1 MSTKVAVVIPT
12 YKEELSPLEQI
23 SLAQCRKILGRYPL
37 IFFAPEGKNFS
48 YFAPGDGVV
57 HFPSQ
62 YFQNVDAYCTLMLS
76 PSFYE
81 TFADFDYILIY
92 QLDAFVFYDAL
103 EEFCSL
109 GYDYIGA
116 PWPYH
121 AWRNDLGT
129 KIPRVGNGGFSLRK
143 VKSCYEVVN
152 VFAASPKNKRVVEE
166 SVEDAFFAQCGLM
179 NPKIFKVA
187 PVEIAQAFS
196 MEWYPDRTVKKL
208 GNALPFGCHGW
219 DKFSADF
226 YVELFAMFGYDLRPF
241 RDQMNTKDYDEK
253 MAGMLKELA
262 FDRLIRRAER
272 SQSISRY
279 ISTKRFASVRV
290 LRDYREMK
298 ILSRLMWEEN
308 SLADKIFI
316 YAEEDV
322 LDLLNDVE
330 RENLPHLVLT
340 LQDDDKLIDCIEQK
354 GLFYGEHFISFRRE
368 YLNRCEKI
376 FHNLGKAT

>member
-37 IFFAPEGKNFS
+37 IFFTPAGKKFS
-48 YFAPGDGVV
+48 YFKPGDGVV

-62 YFQNVDAYCTLMLS
+62 YFQNVDTYCKLMLS
-76 PSFYE
+76 PTFYR

-103 EEFCSL
+103 EDFCKL
-109 GYDYIGA
+109 DYDYIGA

-121 AWRNDLGT
+121 VWRSPVYV
-129 KIPRVGNGGFSLRK
+129 KIPIVGNGGFSLRK
-143 VKSCYEVVN
+143 VESCYEVVN
-152 VFAASPKNKRVVEE
+152 VFATSPKHKHVIEE
-166 SVEDAFFAQCGLM
+166 SVEDTFFAQCGVL
-179 NPKIFKVA
+179 NPEVFKTA
-187 PVEIAQAFS
+187 PFSIAQAFS
-196 MEWYPDRTVKKL
+196 MEWYPDRAVKRL

-241 RDQMNTKDYDEK
+241 RAQMNTKDYDEK
-253 MAGMLKELA
+253 MAGMLKEVA
-262 FDRLIRRAER
+262 FDRLIRRAKR
-272 SQSISRY
+272 SQLISRCLP
-279 ISTKRFASVRV
+279 TKNFASVRV
-290 LRDYREMK
+290 IRNSRAMK
-298 ILSRLMWEEN
+298 VLSRLMWEEN

-316 YAEEDV
+316 YEENDA
-322 LDLLNDVE
+322 LDLLRDVE

-340 LQDDDKLIDCIEQK
+340 LKDDKSLIDAIERK
-354 GLFYGEHFISFRRE
+354 GLSYGEHVISFRRE

-376 FHNLGKAT
+376 FHNLGK